1 MTPLTDIEEGA
12 TVRVTGLLNAPCPT
26 GERGPAG
33 DRNGR
38 ARLSEMG
45 FFEGQEIT
53 VLKNRGND
61 PLVVRIRDIR
71 MMLGRE
77 LAMKILIRGSRA

>member
-12 TVRVTGLLNAPCPT
+12 TVRVTSLLNAP

-61 PLVVRIRDIR
+61 PLVVRIRDSR